1 MRSERNILPEEYT
14 VSARPL
20 NTRMAARLAETTLS
34 GSSVVFSTSERD
46 TASSYPSIR
55 LQRDNTLAAQRRE
68 CLKLGFEVVQA
79 RVSNLNLAADSKPES
94 VSEVAFARLFGSIT
108 ENVQRVIMGKGEL
121 IRSLLTC
128 LLAEG
133 HVLLQD
139 APGLG
144 KTTMAKAMARS
155 LGLEFGRVQFTPDLL
170 PSDILGVPI
179 WDNKLNEFK
188 FQPGPVFSGLL
199 LADEIN
205 RTSPKTQ
212 AALLEAM
219 AERQVT
225 INGVTYPLSKPFL
238 VVATQNSLESE
249 GTFPLP
255 LSQLDRFLMSMQ
267 LGYPDQSAELAILDA
282 HGGEDILESLPSV
295 VDAETVEEMIGH
307 ARSVYVA
314 AAIKGYM
321 VNLAVG
327 SRSHSGLK
335 YGMSPRATLGLQRCA
350 RVRAAAEGRNFVIP
364 DDVKAV
370 FVSAIEHRV
379 MPNSIVSGTRG
390 ILEEILN
397 YTPVPQLSRR

>member
-1 MRSERNILPEEYT
+1 MQASLP
-14 VSARPL
+14 
-20 NTRMAARLAETTLS
+20 
-34 GSSVVFSTSERD
+34 D
-46 TASSYPSIR
+46 
-55 LQRDNTLAAQRRE
+55 
-68 CLKLGFEVVQA
+68 
-79 RVSNLNLAADSKPES
+79 LNLARAGTAEAA
-94 VSEVAFARLFGSIT
+94 SEVAFASLFDSIT
-108 ENVQRVIMGKGEL
+108 DNVQRVIMGKGEL

-155 LGLEFGRVQFTPDLL
+155 LGLDFGRVQFTPDLL

-225 INGVTYPLSKPFL
+225 INGVTYPLNKPFL

-255 LSQLDRFLMSMQ
+255 LSQLDRFLMSMH

-282 HGGEDILESLPSV
+282 HGGEDVLESLNSV
-295 VDAETVEEMIGH
+295 VDAQTVEEMIKF

-314 AAIKGYM
+314 PAIKGYM
-321 VNLAVG
+321 VNLAIG
-327 SRSHSGLK
+327 SRGHSGLK
-335 YGMSPRATLGLQRCA
+335 YGMSPRATLGLQRCS

-364 DDVKAV
+364 DDVKNV
-370 FVSAIEHRV
+370 FISAIEHRV
-379 MPNSIVSGTRG
+379 MPNSIVASARG
-390 ILEEILN
+390 ILEEIMT